1 MNFIAVDVG
10 STFIKVAVYDLEYRK
25 VIYTRKC
32 LTPPKKKVDNPNI
45 FEVDAQ
51 QIVESIKTIIQNCL
65 CITQNLDGILFSTQQ
80 HGCVLHHPDLQN
92 DTYISWQ
99 DTRCLEID
107 PETEN
112 TYIDEV
118 SNLLPATIMARTG
131 VPVKPALA
139 LCNLYALFKS
149 KRLQKDRNTKIYTL
163 GSYIIAQLTGNNTCH
178 ITNAAPLGF
187 VNLKE
192 KNWDYD
198 ILKRVGL
205 DFLQLPSI
213 TENLQC
219 LGTYKVDKISLN
231 VYPDLGDV
239 QTSIYGSH
247 AGSGDMIVN
256 IGTSGQLILLESEYD
271 PAFYNP
277 NNYEIRPYY
286 DNNYCYVISRM
297 PGGRNFDVQVDYM
310 RSVAKLLTGT
320 TVDRDDA
327 WKIIE
332 NQEIPMDA
340 EGVTVDCGFYEL
352 PDSLANGKI
361 EHLTHTNFTP
371 LNVIAATAVSFAKT
385 YRKYADII
393 LNGKEFAGTLYF
405 TGGAVLKNQ
414 YLKNAITKELG
425 LSNVVSA
432 NMDEVYGGLFRLAM
446 KCIKENSKHV
456 VQK

>member
-1 MNFIAVDVG
+1 
-10 STFIKVAVYDLEYRK
+10 
-25 VIYTRKC
+25 
-32 LTPPKKKVDNPNI
+32 
-45 FEVDAQ
+45 
-51 QIVESIKTIIQNCL
+51 
-65 CITQNLDGILFSTQQ
+65 
-80 HGCVLHHPDLQN
+80 
-92 DTYISWQ
+92 
-99 DTRCLEID
+99 
-107 PETEN
+107 
-112 TYIDEV
+112 
-118 SNLLPATIMARTG
+118 
-131 VPVKPALA
+131 
-139 LCNLYALFKS
+139 
-149 KRLQKDRNTKIYTL
+149 
-163 GSYIIAQLTGNNTCH
+163 
-178 ITNAAPLGF
+178 
-187 VNLKE
+187 
-192 KNWDYD
+192 
-198 ILKRVGL
+198 
-205 DFLQLPSI
+205 
-213 TENLQC
+213 
-219 LGTYKVDKISLN
+219 
-231 VYPDLGDV
+231 
-239 QTSIYGSH
+239 
-247 AGSGDMIVN
+247 MIVN